1 MPPVTRIS
9 DRPVRLRLAVAA
21 LCDAS
26 RGGFPK
32 ADPDSTLLRV
42 LSDLNPMGDT
52 PHPYGA
58 MWDEI
63 ETFYT
68 SNDWEKLC
76 DERLTERLQQMSIKG
91 FKSKKGKTITF
102 EEIKNAMSRWTQ
114 YGWMDYEMNRAKKE
128 QYAKGIA
135 MASGTAAAGLF
146 TRFVLGG
153 FGSVLGGVMGEL

>member
-1 MPPVTRIS
+1 MTKIS

-32 ADPDSTLLRV
+32 ADPDNTLIRV
-42 LSDLNPMGDT
+42 FSDLNPMSDT

-63 ETFYT
+63 ESFYT
-68 SNDWEKLC
+68 SNVWEKLC
-76 DERLTERLQQMSIKG
+76 DERLTEILQQMSTKG
-91 FKSKKGKTITF
+91 FSSKEGKTITF
-102 EEIKNAMSRWTQ
+102 HEIKNAMDRWTQ

-128 QYAKGIA
+128 QFAKGIA
-135 MASGTAAAGLF
+135 VASGTAAASVL
-146 TRFVLGG
+146 TRFALGG
-153 FGSVLGGVMGEL
+153 FGSVVSGVMGEL